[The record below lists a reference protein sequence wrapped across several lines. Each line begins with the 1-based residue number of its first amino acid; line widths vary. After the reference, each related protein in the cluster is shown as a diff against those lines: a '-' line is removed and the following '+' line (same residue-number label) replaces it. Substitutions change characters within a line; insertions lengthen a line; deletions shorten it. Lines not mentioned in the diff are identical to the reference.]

1 MKKAVCAVLIAAFVG
16 AWYGAVVAQVTKSG
30 TTCAQFLKIGVGARA
45 TAMGEAFVATAND
58 VNAIYWN
65 PAGLT
70 QLQGNQATFMHV
82 EWLADISYDFA
93 ALAVPLGNAGTVGMF
108 VTSLAVPDDK
118 VRTVFEPEGTGELF
132 GANDLALGLSYARA
146 LTDRFSIGFNGKFIR
161 QNIWSMSSSAVALD
175 IGTFFRSKYRDLKI
189 GVCMSN
195 FGTKSRMEGRANLL
209 YVDPDRTIEGNN
221 DQIRAALEVNRW
233 DLPLSLKIGISFD
246 ALRTGFNRLTLAADA
261 VHPNDNYEYLNAGLE
276 YAVRELVFLRAGYR
290 GMGMDELEG
299 GLTVG
304 GGVRWSF
311 GGAASLA
318 LDYSYADFGRLTG
331 VHRYSLVVGF

>member
-1 MKKAVCAVLIAAFVG
+1 MKTKAWALLIGALVG
-16 AWYGAVVAQVTKSG
+16 ACGGDGVAQVTKSG

-70 QLQGNQATFMHV
+70 QLRGNQATFMHV

-93 ALAVPLGNAGTVGMF
+93 ALAVPLGSAGTVGLF

-132 GANDLALGLSYARA
+132 GANDLALGVSYARS
-146 LTDRFSIGFNGKFIR
+146 LTDRFAIGFNGKFIR

-189 GVCMSN
+189 GVCMAN
-195 FGTKSRMEGRANLL
+195 FGTKARMEGRANLL

-246 ALRTGFNRLTLAADA
+246 LLRTGSNRLTLAADA
-261 VHPNDNYEYLNAGLE
+261 VHPNDNFEYLNAGFE
-276 YAVRELVFLRAGYR
+276 YALRELVFLRGGYR
-290 GMGMDELEG
+290 GAGMDELEG

-304 GGVRWSF
+304 GGVRWTF
-311 GGAASLA
+311 GGAASVA
-318 LDYSYADFGRLTG
+318 LDYAYADFGRLTG
-331 VHRYSLVVGF
+331 VHRYSIVVGF

>member
-1 MKKAVCAVLIAAFVG
+1 MKKSSCVALLVAIASAWPMAVT
-16 AWYGAVVAQVTKSG
+16 AQVTKAG

-70 QLQGNQATFMHV
+70 QLKGNQATFMHV

-93 ALAVPLGNAGTVGMF
+93 AVAVPLGNAGTIGMF
-108 VTSLAVPDDK
+108 VASLAVPDDK

-132 GANDLALGLSYARA
+132 GANDLALGLSYARS
-146 LTDRFSIGFNGKFIR
+146 LTDRFAIGFNGKFIR

-175 IGTFFRSKYRDLKI
+175 IGTFFRSKFRDLKI

-233 DLPLSLKIGISFD
+233 DLPLSLKIGISLD
-246 ALRTGFNRLTLAADA
+246 VLQSGFNRLTLAADA
-261 VHPNDNYEYLNAGLE
+261 VHPNDNLEYVNAGFE
-276 YAVRELVFLRAGYR
+276 YALKELAFVRAGYR
-290 GMGMDELEG
+290 GAGMDEMEG

-304 GGVRWSF
+304 GGVRWTF
-311 GGAASLA
+311 PGAASLA
-318 LDYSYADFGRLTG
+318 VDYAYADFGRLTG
-331 VHRYSLVVGF
+331 VHRYSIVVSF